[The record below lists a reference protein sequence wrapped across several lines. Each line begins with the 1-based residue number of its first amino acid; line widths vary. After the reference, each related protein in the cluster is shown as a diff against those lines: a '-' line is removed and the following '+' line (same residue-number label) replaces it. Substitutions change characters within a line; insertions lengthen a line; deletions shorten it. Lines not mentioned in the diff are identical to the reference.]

1 MLAMGKAS
9 GLFHLFVGG
18 VEPTEADVFANRTFE
33 QPGHSIHI
41 QNTAAITGSETEYVS
56 FVTDFTDVPEGYTV
70 TNSVGGNTTK
80 TLKMPTAQLS
90 ATKTVDGAAPKDGQ
104 AFTFQL
110 CDEQGNVLQEKTNDG
125 QTVTFDKIAYSEDDL
140 GADGSDASKHYA
152 VKEKPASNPSYTYD
166 DTVYDVSV
174 NLHKGTDSAGKTVMT
189 ATPSYSKG
197 GAVVSSMAFDNKSNT
212 VTVTGS
218 KVWDDDGNRDSR
230 HAGEAASG
238 MPKTGDGSWALVA
251 GAVLA
256 GCAALTIAMA
266 ALRRRGTEAAEKKRS
281 HGRS

>member
-1 MLAMGKAS
+1 M
-9 GLFHLFVGG
+9 
-18 VEPTEADVFANRTFE
+18 
-33 QPGHSIHI
+33 
-41 QNTAAITGSETEYVS
+41 
-56 FVTDFTDVPEGYTV
+56 
-70 TNSVGGNTTK
+70 
-80 TLKMPTAQLS
+80 
-90 ATKTVDGAAPKDGQ
+90 
-104 AFTFQL
+104 
-110 CDEQGNVLQEKTNDG
+110 
-125 QTVTFDKIAYSEDDL
+125 TFDKIAYSEDDL
-140 GADGSDASKHYA
+140 GADGSDASKHYT
-152 VKEKPASNPSYTYD
+152 VKEKPASDPSYTYD